1 MKRGLALLL
10 AAALLAAPAS
20 AAFWDVADT
29 AWYAPAVAYV
39 EERGLMNGVS
49 GGAFSPDDIM
59 SRGMLATVLHR
70 SAGSPLS
77 VAGLYFQ
84 DIETGTWFIDSVIW
98 CAEHGIVT
106 GTDSYH
112 FSPHNPVTR
121 EQVALMLWRSAGW
134 PSCDTTAIFTDGEQ
148 INLWSRAGVNWAC
161 AAGIITGKP
170 GGLFD
175 PQGWATRA
183 EVAQMLMKYDQWKA
197 AQQQERS

>member
-10 AAALLAAPAS
+10 AAALLVVPAS

-49 GGAFSPDDIM
+49 GGAFAPDDIM

-77 VAGLYFQ
+77 IAGLYFQ

-98 CAEHGIVT
+98 CAENGIVT
-106 GTDSYH
+106 GTDPYH

-121 EQVALMLWRSAGW
+121 EQVALMLWRLAGW
-134 PSCDTTAIFTDGEQ
+134 PDCDTAAIFTDGER
-148 INLWSRAGVNWAC
+148 INLWSRAGVNWAVS
-161 AAGIITGKP
+161 AGIITGKP
-170 GGLFD
+170 GGYFD

-183 EVAQMLMKYDQWKA
+183 EVAQMLMKYDQWRA
-197 AQQQERS
+197 AQQQ

>member
-10 AAALLAAPAS
+10 AAALLVVPAS

-49 GGAFSPDDIM
+49 GGAFAPDDIM

-77 VAGLYFQ
+77 IAGLYFQ

-98 CAEHGIVT
+98 CAENGIVT
-106 GTDSYH
+106 GTDPYH

-121 EQVALMLWRSAGW
+121 EQVALMLWRLAGW
-134 PSCDTTAIFTDGEQ
+134 PDCDTAAIFTDGER
-148 INLWSRAGVNWAC
+148 INLWSRAGVNWAVS
-161 AAGIITGKP
+161 AGIITGKP
-170 GGLFD
+170 GGYFD

-183 EVAQMLMKYDQWKA
+183 EVAQMLMKYDQWRA
-197 AQQQERS
+197 AQRQ